1 MDTIKRAKNGER
13 SEREKKLI
21 ETTSYEL
28 QKVAEKAVLRFEAY
42 QHKELQKMR
51 LTLQHFESASK
62 TMLRKELDGKAR
74 VSKHKTIFIRIHA

>member
-1 MDTIKRAKNGER
+1 M
-13 SEREKKLI
+13 
-21 ETTSYEL
+21 
-28 QKVAEKAVLRFEAY
+28 LRFEAY

-74 VSKHKTIFIRIHA
+74 VSKHKTVFIRIHA